1 MSKNA
6 QLVNGVEIAY
16 DDVGSGPVVVLLHG
30 YPFNRSL
37 WRDQVTVLR
46 QDHRVIVPD
55 LRGHGESA
63 IVPGPSTMEL
73 MASDVAGLL
82 HTLNIAQ
89 ATIGG
94 LSMGGYVAL
103 AFYRLFPLQV
113 RSLILSATR
122 AQGDNDEAKRNRKAQ
137 ATKARQEGMEG
148 IADTLLPKMLTAET
162 VTRRPEIVKHL
173 RGMMASTN
181 PEGAG
186 AALEGMAIRQDQTS
200 FLSQIVAPT
209 LIMVGSEDAITP
221 PADAELMHSKIAG
234 SRLEIIKGVGHVL
247 NLEKPEAFNATVASF
262 LNSSDSGSRLMS
274 QVSSLR
280 S

>member
-1 MSKNA
+1 MSKDA
-6 QLVNGVEIAY
+6 QLVNGVEMAY

-37 WRDQVTVLR
+37 WRDQVTAL
-46 QDHRVIVPD
+46 QQNHRVLVPD

-73 MASDVAGLL
+73 MAGDIAALL
-82 HTLNIAQ
+82 DKLDITQ
-89 ATIGG
+89 ASIGG

-103 AFYRLFPLQV
+103 AFYRRFPSRVQ
-113 RSLILSATR
+113 SLILAATR
-122 AQGDNDEAKRNRKAQ
+122 AQADNDETKRNREVQ

-148 IADTLLPKMLTAET
+148 IADALLPKLITADT
-162 VTRRPEIVKHL
+162 VTKRPEIVKHL

-181 PEGAG
+181 PEGAA

-209 LIMVGSEDAITP
+209 LILVGSEDAITP
-221 PADAELMHSKIAG
+221 PVDAELMHRAIAG
-234 SRLEIIKGVGHVL
+234 SRLEIIKGAGHVV
-247 NLEKPEAFNATVASF
+247 NLEKPEEFNAALGKF
-262 LNSSDSGSRLMS
+262 LA
-274 QVSSLR
+274 
-280 S
+280 